1 MDFGSWLSDPG
12 TFVSD
17 VRMADDDMSDCV
29 GGDYVIEKMPK
40 NDEIGDTYFRKG
52 ITSEQPFKSPNK
64 SLECLLLPF

>member
-1 MDFGSWLSDPG
+1 MDFGSWLYDPG

-40 NDEIGDTYFRKG
+40 NY
-52 ITSEQPFKSPNK
+52 
-64 SLECLLLPF
+64 